1 MKKLLCLSIILT
13 MLLTF
18 AACGSK
24 SSSSSSASSDAEPKA
39 TQAQTEKPTAAAT
52 EDSAKEEVTLIPG
65 TVYFLNVEENEEPVV
80 KGLALDGN
88 RIGSYVTTTE
98 DDGINGMPI
107 SDENIRFVFALNEWI
122 GVRLETTQ
130 PEDLSMY
137 IIKRGEKPNV
147 YTAPFEPDA
156 FECFAQANLQ
166 APEDPTQEGTNW
178 GEAYVNPDD
187 SGPGYYDLVITSG
200 KKPVAQVVIKLYN
213 EADLEGKTDA
223 ELKQLMEGEVTAAK
237 AKQAGVNQ

>member
-13 MLLTF
+13 MLLAL

-24 SSSSSSASSDAEPKA
+24 DSSSSSSSSEAAAET
-39 TQAQTEKPTAAAT
+39 TQAQTQKPTAAAT
-52 EDSAKEEVTLIPG
+52 EDSATKEVTLIPG
-65 TVYFLNVEENEEPVV
+65 TVYFLNIEENEEPVV

-88 RIGSYVTTTE
+88 RIGNSVTTTE
-98 DDGINGMPI
+98 DGINGMPI

-122 GVRLETTQ
+122 GIRLETTQ

-137 IIKRGEKPNV
+137 IIKRGDKPNV

-156 FECFAQANLQ
+156 YEGCVQAKLQ
-166 APEDPTQEGTNW
+166 APEDPTKVDATW

-187 SGPGYYDLVITSG
+187 SDPGDYDLVITSG

-237 AKQAGVNQ
+237 AKQG

>member
-13 MLLTF
+13 MLLAL

-24 SSSSSSASSDAEPKA
+24 DSSSSSSSSEAAAET
-39 TQAQTEKPTAAAT
+39 TQAQTQKPTAAAT
-52 EDSAKEEVTLIPG
+52 EDSATKEVTLIPG
-65 TVYFLNVEENEEPVV
+65 TVYFLNIEENEEPVV

-88 RIGSYVTTTE
+88 RIGSYVTAME
-98 DDGINGMPI
+98 DGINGMPI

-122 GVRLETTQ
+122 GARLETTQ

-223 ELKQLMEGEVTAAK
+223 ELKKLMEGEVTAAK